1 MHERPTPV
9 LPYAGPKHLRR
20 DATAATYESPMLLL
34 MSNNKRLLHT
44 LVSDI
49 PKIFMHF

>member
-9 LPYAGPKHLRR
+9 LPYAGPKHLQR
-20 DATAATYESPMLLL
+20 DAIAATYESPMLLL

-44 LVSDI
+44 LV
-49 PKIFMHF
+49 